1 MKQYQ
6 RKIEEYKALIQKK
19 YVRETAV
26 HAVMEQCSDIMSRQ
40 DNRRASYFEFLFE
53 QFKFIK
59 KRWWVLAGRNPVSA
73 LGSAGRLGRGSK
85 YRADAGGNV
94 GDVFCDDHT
103 GNLEEPAIFGSR
115 D

>member
-1 MKQYQ
+1 MKQYR

-19 YVRETAV
+19 YVRQPAV

-59 KRWWVLAGRNPVSA
+59 KRWWILQSGILFLLWILLADSDGGENTERVLGAMSVMFFRFQLPKTSGSSRFPV
-73 LGSAGRLGRGSK
+73 
-85 YRADAGGNV
+85 
-94 GDVFCDDHT
+94 
-103 GNLEEPAIFGSR
+103 
-115 D
+115 